1 MAFTLILYVFKKYLH
16 KHNMKNNDDS
26 GNITA
31 AGTPIDNKE
40 KPKKTLRVY
49 QNLNE
54 EEAKV
59 TESS

>member
-1 MAFTLILYVFKKYLH
+1 
-16 KHNMKNNDDS
+16 MKNNNNGDV

-31 AGTPIDNKE
+31 GGTPIDNKE
-40 KPKKTLRVY
+40 RPKKTLRVY

>member
-1 MAFTLILYVFKKYLH
+1 
-16 KHNMKNNDDS
+16 MKNKDGD
-26 GNITA
+26 GDARNITA
-31 AGTPIDNKE
+31 GGTPIDNKE
-40 KPKKTLRVY
+40 RPKKTLRVY